1 MTFELAYSI
10 IVPTLTLLA
19 LLFAGIEDV
28 LYREV
33 RHELVWILMVVFGL
47 VLDILYILLGPL
59 EVNDALLQILL
70 SIVVGLVIGFAL
82 FYLGI
87 WGGADT
93 KALWALSI
101 LTPIYP
107 FSYNIL
113 GLELPEILVIDGM
126 IFSIIINS
134 GLIAILYPIILLI
147 VNAIKS
153 SKTPLFRGVKVET
166 SEKIRCFL
174 FGYTKKVSKIKPN
187 KLHYDFLEDLP
198 DLKFTGK
205 FEGDYKGRLDGKFTG
220 VFHGELKGEFSG
232 DMTGLFKPSTIEV
245 IDEENIK
252 GIIAQAKKL
261 GNTKNKKSDD
271 DEGEVFDAILDNY
284 RKLYLNEKTEE
295 TSENQGDGFYLDH
308 HGKISG
314 PIKGYFIGTLEGVFE
329 GEFNGKMVGD
339 LTGDFSGTSTQG
351 KISGTQEPKERD
363 WKIKFRLSL
372 DDEELMEKRQLRT
385 LWQLEKEKKETVWVT
400 PGLPF
405 VTLMFFG
412 YIMYLLFGN
421 IALVIFAI

>member
-33 RHELVWILMVVFGL
+33 RHELVWLLMVVFGL
-47 VLDILYILLGPL
+47 VLDILYLLMGPL
-59 EVNDALLQILL
+59 AVEDVLLQILL

-82 FYLGI
+82 FYLGV

-107 FSYNIL
+107 FGDNIL
-113 GLELPEILVIDGM
+113 GLQLPEIMVIDGM
-126 IFSIIINS
+126 IFSILINS
-134 GLIAILYPIILLI
+134 GLIAIIYPIILLI

-153 SKTPLFRGVKVET
+153 GKTPLFKGVKVDT

-174 FGYTKKVSKIKPN
+174 FGYTKKVSKVNPK
-187 KLHYDFLEDLP
+187 KLHYDFLEELP
-198 DLKFTGK
+198 DIKFKGK
-205 FEGDYKGRLDGKFTG
+205 FEGDFKGRLDGKFTG
-220 VFHGELKGEFSG
+220 VFVGEIKGDFSG
-232 DMTGLFKPSTIEV
+232 DITGLFIPSLTEKV
-245 IDEENIK
+245 DEENIE
-252 GIIAQAKKL
+252 GIIAQAKML
-261 GNTKNKKSDD
+261 GTPKKKKPD
-271 DEGEVFDAILDNY
+271 DEDSFFDAILENY
-284 RKLYLNEKTEE
+284 RKLYLDDNNEKV
-295 TSENQGDGFYLDH
+295 SEKRADGFYLDN
-308 HGKISG
+308 HGTITG
-314 PIKGYFIGTLEGVFE
+314 PIKGYFIGTIEGVLE
-329 GEFNGKMVGD
+329 GEFNGKMIGNLAGD
-339 LTGDFSGTSTQG
+339 YSGTSTQG
-351 KISGTQEPKERD
+351 KITGTQEPKERD
-363 WKIKFRLSL
+363 WKVKFRVSL
-372 DDEELMEKRQLRT
+372 DDDELMEKRQLRT

-421 IALVIFAI
+421 IALVIFAA

>member
-1 MTFELAYSI
+1 MAFELIYSI
-10 IVPTLTLLA
+10 IVPILTLLA

-33 RHELVWILMVVFGL
+33 RHELVWILMIAFGL
-47 VLDILYILLGPL
+47 ILDILYVLMGPM

-70 SIVVGLVIGFAL
+70 SIVVGFVIGFAL

-107 FSYNIL
+107 FGDNIL
-113 GLELPEILVIDGM
+113 GLQLPEIMVIDGM
-126 IFSIIINS
+126 IFSILINS

-147 VNAIKS
+147 VNAVKS
-153 SKTPLFRGVKVET
+153 SKTPLFRTVKVDT
-166 SEKIRCFL
+166 TEKIRCFF
-174 FGYTKKVSKIKPN
+174 FGYTKKVSTINHK
-187 KLHYDFLEDLP
+187 KLHYDFLEELP
-198 DLKFTGK
+198 DLKFKGK
-205 FEGDYKGRLDGKFTG
+205 FEGDFKGRLDGKFTG
-220 VFHGELKGEFSG
+220 LFIGEIKGDFSG
-232 DMTGLFKPSTIEV
+232 DITGLFKPSVTELV
-245 IDEENIK
+245 DEENIA

-261 GNTKNKKSDD
+261 GSPKKKKSDD
-271 DEGEVFDAILDNY
+271 EDEVFDAILENY
-284 RKLYLNEKTEE
+284 RQLYTNESKEE
-295 TSENQGDGFYLDH
+295 NSDKQDDGFYLDH
-308 HGKISG
+308 HGTVSG
-314 PIKGYFIGTLEGVFE
+314 PIKGCFLGTMEGVLEGE
-329 GEFNGKMVGD
+329 LNGKMIGD
-339 LTGDFSGTSTQG
+339 LSGDYSGKSTQG
-351 KISGTQEPKERD
+351 KITGTQEPKERD
-363 WKIKFRLSL
+363 WKVKFRVSL

-385 LWQLEKEKKETVWVT
+385 LWQLEKEEKETVWVT

-421 IALVIFAI
+421 IALVFFAI